1 MFDSILPTSS
11 ETLRGTVERVTYY
24 SPDSGYCVLRV
35 RPDQPPKSKKQNRQ
49 LGYEDEDGLMTIVG
63 VMAEF
68 QPGETLQFTGQWMK
82 HTEYGKQFK
91 AETVLPIA
99 PTTLEGIKRYLGG
112 GLIKGVGVRTAERI
126 VTHFGE
132 ETLNVIDNDPQRL
145 HEVMGMK
152 AGVIDK
158 IIEAW
163 SGQKTI
169 RDVMVF
175 LQGHGIT
182 TGLAVRIY
190 KTYGVQ
196 AIAKVQANPY
206 QLARDVNGIGF
217 RTADKIAR
225 DMGVPVDA
233 PTRLAAGLIFALEEL
248 VSDGN
253 VYAPADELISHAA
266 DLLRAD
272 PGLVAVELP
281 QLITEKALIMEAVQ
295 RGDTVVDA
303 VYLPIY
309 YHSEV
314 GAAKRLRAMADNQT
328 SGLIAARSWDWDQ
341 FFTELIKED
350 QINLTDQQKEA
361 VQAVAQYKVSILT
374 GGPGTGKTTTTRA
387 IIRLFE
393 KAKITYSLASPTGR
407 AAKRLGEATGRPA
420 YTVHRLLGYVPP
432 EGFQFNEFQ
441 QLDIQAL
448 IVDESSML
456 DLTLFYQLLK
466 ALKPE
471 THLLLVG
478 DVDQLPS
485 VGAGDVLRDVI
496 AGEIGYVTRLKTIFR
511 QSETSLIAANAFR
524 INRGELPDVSNRGTD
539 DFFME
544 RVEDP
549 DEAANIIVE
558 LVKTRLP
565 KRFGIS
571 ADRDIQVLA
580 PMYRGS
586 AGVQALNV
594 ALQAALNPPGRAA
607 ERKMFGAIYRVG
619 DKVMQTRNNYDKDV
633 YNGDIGRIDALD
645 PQEQTLL
652 VIFDGRQVEYGWDEC
667 DELTHAFCIST
678 HKSQGSEYPVV
689 VMPLLTQH
697 HVMLQRNL
705 LYTAITRARKLVVL
719 VGSIRALTR
728 AVENDQVAERY
739 SGLRARLIAKVL

>member
-1 MFDSILPTSS
+1 MFDSMLPTGP

-24 SPDSGYCVLRV
+24 SPDSGYCVLRI
-35 RPDQPPKSKKQNRQ
+35 RPDQPTRKGNRKFV
-49 LGYEDEDGLMTIVG
+49 YEDEDGLLTIVG

-68 QPGETLQFTGQWMK
+68 QPGETLQFTGQWIK

-112 GLIKGVGVRTAERI
+112 GLIKGVGARTAERI
-126 VTHFGE
+126 VAHFGE
-132 ETLNVIDNDPQRL
+132 NTLDVIDNDPQRL
-145 HEVMGMK
+145 REIK
-152 AGVIDK
+152 ELKPGVIDK

-190 KTYGVQ
+190 KTYGVD
-196 AIAKVQANPY
+196 AIARVLANPY

-225 DMGVPVDA
+225 DMGVPTDA

-248 VSDGN
+248 VNDGN
-253 VYAPADELISHAA
+253 VFVPAEELISHAA

-272 PGLVAVELP
+272 PGLVQNELP
-281 QLITEKALIMEAVQ
+281 QLLAEKSLIKDLLARDDKEIEAI
-295 RGDTVVDA
+295 
-303 VYLPIY
+303 YLPIY

-314 GAAKRLRAMADNQT
+314 GAAKRLRAMADNT
-328 SGLIAARSWDWDQ
+328 SSGLIAARSWDWDA
-341 FFTELIKED
+341 FFADLIEED
-350 QINLTDQQKEA
+350 HINLTDQQKEA
-361 VQAVAQYKVSILT
+361 VQAVAQYKISILT

-393 KAKITYSLASPTGR
+393 KAKITYALASPTGR
-407 AAKRLGEATGRPA
+407 AAKRLAEATGRA
-420 YTVHRLLGYVPP
+420 ASTVHRLLGYAPP
-432 EGFQFNEFQ
+432 EGFMFNELQ
-441 QLDIQAL
+441 PLDIQAL

-471 THLLLVG
+471 AHLLLVG

-496 AGEIGYVTRLKTIFR
+496 GGGIGYVTRLKTIFR

-549 DEAANIIVE
+549 DEAAATVVD

-565 KRFGIS
+565 KRFNIN

-619 DKVMQTRNNYDKDV
+619 DKVMQTRNNYDKEV

-652 VIFDGRQVEYGWDEC
+652 VIFDGRLVEYGWDEC

-689 VMPLLTQH
+689 VMPILTQH
-697 HVMLQRNL
+697 HIMLQRNL

-719 VGSIRALTR
+719 VGSIRALAR

-739 SGLRARLIAKVL
+739 SGLLVRLATTKRG